1 MMIEE
6 LDSDLLQD
14 EEPIRKLEVPFVA
27 RTAIEH
33 SLRQRN
39 RYSPALRNLSYATL
53 EKLDAMFERL
63 SHVTSERQAI
73 QTILASFSNEA
84 ERRAALVPML
94 ELLYPLGFFDERTP
108 TDLIARLVA
117 RAQGLLQ

>member
-1 MMIEE
+1 MIEE

-14 EEPIRKLEVPFVA
+14 EEPIRKPEVPFVA
-27 RTAIEH
+27 RAAIEH
-33 SLRQRN
+33 SLRQRE
-39 RYSPALRNLSYATL
+39 RYTPALRNLSYATL

-63 SHVTSERQAI
+63 SRVTSEQQGV

>member
-1 MMIEE
+1 MIEE

-27 RTAIEH
+27 RAAIEH

-39 RYSPALRNLSYATL
+39 RYTPSLRNLSYATL

-63 SHVTSERQAI
+63 SHVTSEQQGI
-73 QTILASFSNEA
+73 QTILGSFSNEA